1 MPGVSLSF
9 SIHSIGLSTKIFLQV
24 SESCSYK
31 DLSSLSLVKISE
43 CWVLC
48 QGLGGCLI
56 MSYDIWGVPLSL

>member
-43 CWVLC
+43 CWVLY
-48 QGLGGCLI
+48 QRLGGCLT